1 MMNEW
6 AFCKWNTCAPLFQ
19 EVPGK
24 RSEHPVHKQ
33 CCRRI
38 VGTSWGLSP
47 AQAAGAKGHKKEV
60 SRRIK
65 REGGHK
71 AREHFRRPHSSLP
84 PIHCRIQGSCR
95 ESAQDKWVQVQ
106 KSLKLSGMESLCRQS
121 WVTGTRLSHWQFSC
135 MSWAFD
141 GRSNLCDPCDS
152 PKNFTSYGDTHTWV
166 WTTLTFGEDMNRKT
180 TPFCSKSG
188 RSAVPSLATVV
199 SVVLVSCTSSESIPM
214 QPRLCST
221 FILNVGQL

>member
-19 EVPGK
+19 VVPRK

-84 PIHCRIQGSCR
+84 PIHCRIQGSCC
-95 ESAQDKWVQVQ
+95 ESAQDKWVHIQLKEVIESFQ
-106 KSLKLSGMESLCRQS
+106 GWSHCGFFLPPTQSHWYQAKSL
-121 WVTGTRLSHWQFSC
+121 
-135 MSWAFD
+135 
-141 GRSNLCDPCDS
+141 
-152 PKNFTSYGDTHTWV
+152 
-166 WTTLTFGEDMNRKT
+166 
-180 TPFCSKSG
+180 
-188 RSAVPSLATVV
+188 AV
-199 SVVLVSCTSSESIPM
+199 
-214 QPRLCST
+214 
-221 FILNVGQL
+221 